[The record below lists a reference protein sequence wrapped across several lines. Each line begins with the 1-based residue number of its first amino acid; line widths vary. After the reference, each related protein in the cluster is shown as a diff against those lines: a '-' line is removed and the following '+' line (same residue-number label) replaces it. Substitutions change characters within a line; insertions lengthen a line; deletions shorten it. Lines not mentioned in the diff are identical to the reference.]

1 MSDLGF
7 NKIAFCVL
15 GTGLALIGLNEASH
29 AFFHEPHHEKPGY
42 FVDVPEPTAAGAAV
56 AVAEGPRDYNKLITA
71 ASAENGKTVSVKCQ
85 QCHKFV
91 AGAESTGPSLFGI
104 LGKDIASEPGF
115 KYSTGPNSMSVQ
127 EGTWTYEKFDH
138 YIENPKR
145 NVPGTAMNFIGLKK
159 QTDRADLMAYL
170 RTLGNPPPLPDP
182 LPDAPPPAAPADG
195 AAPPADGATPAA
207 PGATPA
213 PAAPA
218 GAAPA
223 GAIPAPATPAPAAP
237 KPATPAAPKPAT
249 PGQH

>member
-15 GTGLALIGLNEASH
+15 GTGLALIGLNEASR
-29 AFFHEPHHEKPGY
+29 AFFHEEPHEKAGY
-42 FVDVPEPTAAGAAV
+42 FIDVPAATTTEGPAV
-56 AVAEGPRDYNKLITA
+56 VEGPRDYNKLITA
-71 ASAENGKTVSVKCQ
+71 ASAEAGKTVSVKCQ
-85 QCHKFV
+85 QCHKFE

-115 KYSTGPNSMSVQ
+115 KYSTGPGSMTAQ
-127 EGTWTYEKFDH
+127 EGVWTYEKFDH

-145 NVPGTAMNFIGLKK
+145 NVPGTAMNFIGLKR
-159 QTDRADLMAYL
+159 QQDRSDLMAYL

-182 LPDAPPPAAPADG
+182 LPEQPAAPPADGAAPAAPADG
-195 AAPPADGATPAA
+195 AAPAA

-213 PAAPA
+213 P

-223 GAIPAPATPAPAAP
+223 GAPAPAGATPAAPAKPAPATPAQP
-237 KPATPAAPKPAT
+237 
-249 PGQH
+249 QHH